1 MSLHETAHTAALLQ
15 SEVIGML
22 HAFPMDEEPE
32 ETDEPT
38 DPVLEPYDRLEVPGS
53 YYVSAMVVFSERH
66 GKGLGTRMFEVAK
79 EQVRHSGCGQVSLLA
94 FERNEGAVELY
105 RCHSFEVIDRAPV
118 TPHEVVRYRGEV
130 LSMTVTVE

>member
-1 MSLHETAHTAALLQ
+1 MYDHETAHAAALLQ

-53 YYVSAMVVFSERH
+53 YYVSSHGRLLRAPRQGRGNADVRGSQGAGPPQWVRAGEPAGLRAER
-66 GKGLGTRMFEVAK
+66 
-79 EQVRHSGCGQVSLLA
+79 
-94 FERNEGAVELY
+94 GAVELY
-105 RCHSFEVIDRAPV
+105 RCRGFEVIDRAPV
-118 TPHEVVRYRGEV
+118 TPHEVIRYRGE
-130 LSMTVTVE
+130 SCR